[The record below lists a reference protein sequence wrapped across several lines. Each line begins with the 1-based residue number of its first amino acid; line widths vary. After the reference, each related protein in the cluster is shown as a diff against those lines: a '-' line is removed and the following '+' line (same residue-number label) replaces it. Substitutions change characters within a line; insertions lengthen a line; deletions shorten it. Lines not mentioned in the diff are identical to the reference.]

1 MPAYRVL
8 LFATLRD
15 LAGETEVTLEMP
27 TAPATV
33 AALRE
38 ALAAAFPALQ
48 PYMASAIIAVNHA
61 FTDDDT
67 PINPTDEI
75 AAFPPVSGG

>member
-15 LAGETEVTLEMP
+15 LAKQEALTL
-27 TAPATV
+27 TLAPNATV
-33 AALRE
+33 GQLRE
-38 ALAAAFPALQ
+38 ALAAIPALQ
-48 PYMASAIIAVNHA
+48 PYAESAVIAVNHA
-61 FTDDDT
+61 FTTDDT
-67 PINPTDEI
+67 PLTPDDEI

>member
-1 MPAYRVL
+1 MPTYRVL

-15 LAGETEVTLEMP
+15 LAGQAEVALELPTEQT
-27 TAPATV
+27 TV
-33 AALRE
+33 AALQE

-48 PYMASAIIAVNHA
+48 PYMESAIVAVNHA
-61 FTDDDT
+61 FTNDNT
-67 PINPTDEI
+67 PITPNDEI

>member
-15 LAGETEVTLEMP
+15 LAGEAKVALDLPDNP
-27 TAPATV
+27 TTV

-48 PYMASAIIAVNHA
+48 PYMESAIIAVNHA
-61 FTDDDT
+61 FTNDDT
-67 PINPTDEI
+67 AITPADEI